1 MSRNNEYYFRL
12 SLTENE
18 QDCIELFLK
27 QFCFKHN
34 LELKY
39 YRKIKT
45 GHIPMIREIKVVGS
59 NAQRVDLFIRGHE
72 LQKYIVVDY

>member
-1 MSRNNEYYFRL
+1 MRTEYYFRL

-18 QDCIELFLK
+18 QDCIESYLK
-27 QFCFKHN
+27 QFCNEHD

-45 GHIPMIREIKVVGS
+45 GHVPMIREIKVVGN
-59 NAQRVDLFIRGHE
+59 NAKRVNQFIKE
-72 LQKYIVVDY
+72 YQLEKFVDENY